1 RVAYEDWTLDAT
13 FSANGDRA
21 SDNADDEGY
30 SAGIGVR
37 SVVFGALELHGEL
50 AYFDV
55 GELVDGWAYELGAY
69 YTFADHFTVGAS
81 YLDYDDPETY
91 RFTLRYQF

>member
-1 RVAYEDWTLDAT
+1 AT

-37 SVVFGALELHGEL
+37 SVVLGALELRGEL